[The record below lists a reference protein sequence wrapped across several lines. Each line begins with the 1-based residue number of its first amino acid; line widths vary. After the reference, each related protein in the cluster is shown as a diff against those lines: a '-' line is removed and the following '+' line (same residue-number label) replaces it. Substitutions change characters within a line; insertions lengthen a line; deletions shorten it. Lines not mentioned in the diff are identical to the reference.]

1 MAARVNKKVVIPLL
15 VTLTVVVGAAVAASL
30 FFGRTSEYYKTKGD
44 AAAAAEDWTRAEEF
58 YSKAVFKD
66 QGNLALLDLW
76 RDSIARIVPEDA
88 IKARD
93 LYTKWSSILKRK
105 TEIRPFEPQFHVD
118 WLTHVL
124 SVSLPEP
131 SSADAAFLMAET
143 ENMVRSRPSGDSD
156 PLWERAQRFRGIAG
170 AYRMREAGLESR
182 LRDEARADLQQA
194 VAADPTDSL
203 AVDALIRWHLYDA
216 SDLAGRSKSR
226 EALARAEEARSVAQ
240 AHLAKHPDDVLIA
253 HALAETH
260 LATATYERDLP
271 DVSTDAMVEY
281 RRALAR
287 AEELA
292 LASQSIEW
300 WKARRLANDL
310 LWVAEDRAA
319 GVARAAELIEHALKG
334 DPNHPQLRFERA
346 RFLAMAGRRDEAMKS
361 YQELIDSPNLPVSLK
376 SVQLFATR
384 PLAALAQFEMD
395 VDQWTRADRGDGEAV
410 AKARAQAK
418 ARLDLYRSLVSDA
431 DENLH
436 YVEGRF
442 ALADRRPAEAASRLN
457 QFLTMVGRRP
467 IPTSQRLAALL
478 DLASALEQTNQP
490 GSAFEYLEQAAALT
504 GFAHPPIL
512 ESLIALDLAG
522 QNLERAERNLA
533 RLQEVAPGSAAAGD
547 LRRRLDLARG
557 QTDAA
562 TVDDPVMAAILRAR
576 DLAVEGQI
584 DQARAALLGARGS
597 APENLGLLYELA
609 RLEHLQDRKAEA
621 LRYADEA
628 LALLDAGK
636 GAVPEAAET
645 ARQQWRLL
653 RALLNDEDLQPILE
667 EIVDSRPALSPIDN
681 HLEKWRLFNAHGLK
695 APATAHLDAARSIDA
710 RHPAI
715 LEHDF
720 LAALASNDLEAARR
734 LTQAATEANA
744 DLASGLTFRGRL
756 ELHTGKTTTAIATL
770 IQAAN
775 LKPYDSVPWRLLG
788 VAHLSAGNLPSA
800 AEAFEKS
807 LQREP
812 TNVLTLRELAKLQ
825 FRRGDLNGALAS
837 IRKARALAPADEN
850 IHEAWLDLEG
860 RHGDRPRAIQIR
872 QRQHALA
879 SGGAL
884 NPAQLDNAL
893 SLVDLYELDGDFAK
907 ADALLSSLN
916 PTEAAQR
923 LRVATARADWHL
935 KQEQIDAGRDALLAF
950 TRTNPPPDNQL
961 MTSALIALTQYFVDA
976 SRTNDAIETARSAI
990 PFQDPVRREAD
1001 RCLGEIYLALTRVE
1015 EALECYE
1022 RALSGGA
1029 DNPAL
1034 SIQMVNLH
1042 LVLSKRDQT
1051 ADPASAARHRDR
1063 AGALL
1068 DDLEKSAGVSLET
1081 MLLRGELHFQSGDL
1095 RAAERAFNEAVAAY
1109 PQDPRSWSARAR
1121 FNLTQIADKGEI
1133 ERAPRVRADV
1143 DQAMQISPGS
1153 EAPLLILADLARSRR
1168 HPQTGRPDPDV
1179 TTLIS
1184 TWRRILEVNP
1194 RNEEV
1199 RSNLVELL
1207 YSRREY
1213 TQAQVLIQEAIN
1225 LDPKRGAW
1233 HEIQGDLERNL
1244 GSPPEQYANHYG
1256 LAFEKQPSANRLLK
1270 LGRAWLAVKPPRAA
1284 QVIALYRQFEKE
1296 VGGLPSHRLLLAQAQ
1311 ALSGDGAAGSAT
1323 LREAATMILA
1333 QTDPAA
1339 RDDLL
1344 QQWFEALRLVATADR
1359 FAALAREAFGEFD
1372 DPWPEALLG
1381 QALVEAAGGS
1391 GAADGSARRGEGISR
1406 MNAARDRIKVLPRGE
1421 ERTIRLQRE
1430 LGWNLAGACY
1440 AAGDFAAAADAW
1452 RWVLEVEP
1460 DHFAT
1465 LNNLAYA
1472 LANDLDRPEEALDY
1486 ARRAYEASPTD
1497 PTMLDTYGYVLFRN
1511 GRLEEAERTL
1521 RDSLNRADQS
1531 GARMHLGEVLAAR
1544 GNVEEARR
1552 ELNRART
1559 LAVQQNQT
1567 RRVAEIDEV
1576 LGRLP

>member
-15 VTLTVVVGAAVAASL
+15 VTLTIVVAGAVAASL
-30 FFGRTSEYYKTKGD
+30 FFSRTSEYYKTKGD
-44 AAAAAEDWTRAEEF
+44 AAAAAGDWESAEEF

-66 QGNLALLDLW
+66 QGNVALLDLW
-76 RDSIARIVPEDA
+76 RDSLAQIVPPDA
-88 IKARD
+88 IKARE

-105 TEIRPFEPQFHVD
+105 TEIRPFEPQFHID
-118 WLTHVL
+118 WLAHVL

-131 SSADAAFLMAET
+131 STADAAFLMTET
-143 ENMVRSRPSGDSD
+143 ENMLRSRPAADAN
-156 PLWERAQRFRGIAG
+156 PLWDRAFRFRGIAG
-170 AYRMREAGLESR
+170 AYRMREAGLEAR
-182 LRDEARADLQQA
+182 LREEALADLKRA
-194 VAADPTDSL
+194 VAADPADSL
-203 AVDALIRWHLYDA
+203 AVDALIRWHLYHA

-226 EALARAEEARSVAQ
+226 EALARTEEARAIAQ
-240 AHLAKHPDDVLIA
+240 AHLAANPSDVLIA
-253 HALAETH
+253 HSLAETY
-260 LATATYERDLP
+260 LATASYERDLP
-271 DVSTDAMVEY
+271 DVSTDAMIEY

-292 LASQSIEW
+292 LASASIEW

-310 LWVAEDRAA
+310 MWVAEDRAV
-319 GVARAAELIEHALKG
+319 GVARAAELIDHALKS
-334 DPNHPQLRFERA
+334 DPDHPQLRFERA
-346 RFLAMAGRRDEAMKS
+346 RFLAMAGRREEAMKS
-361 YQELIDSPNLPVSLK
+361 YQDLIDAANLPVGLK
-376 SVQLFATR
+376 SVQLFSTR

-395 VDQWTRADRGDGEAV
+395 IDEWMRANRSDPDAV
-410 AKARAQAK
+410 AASRARAK

-457 QFLTMVGRRP
+457 QFLATVGRRP

-490 GSAFEYLEQAAALT
+490 GSAYEYLEQAAALT

-512 ESLIALDLAG
+512 ESLVSLDLAS

-533 RLQEVAPGSAAAGD
+533 RLEDVAPQSEAAED
-547 LRRRLDLARG
+547 LRRRLKLARG
-557 QTDAA
+557 GAEA
-562 TVDDPVMAAILRAR
+562 VAEDDPVMAAILSAR
-576 DLAVEGQI
+576 DLMAEGQI
-584 DQARAALLGARGS
+584 DQARAALLDSRRS
-597 APENLGLLYELA
+597 APENLAVLYELA
-609 RLEHLQDRKAEA
+609 RLEHLQDRRSEA

-636 GAVPEAAET
+636 GAIPEAAET
-645 ARQQWRLL
+645 SRQQWRLL
-653 RALLNDEDLQPILE
+653 RALLNEENLQPILE
-667 EIVDSRPALSPIDN
+667 EIVESRPGLSPIEV
-681 HLEKWRLFNAHGLK
+681 HLEKWRLFNAHGLGAEASK
-695 APATAHLDAARSIDA
+695 HLDAARALDA
-710 RHPAI
+710 KHPAV

-720 LAALASNDLEAARR
+720 LAALAGNDLEAARR
-734 LTQAATEANA
+734 LTQTATETNA

-756 ELHTGKTTTAIATL
+756 ELHSGKTTAAIATL
-770 IQAAN
+770 LQATG
-775 LKPYDSVPWRLLG
+775 LKPYDGVPWRLLG
-788 VAHLSAGNLPSA
+788 AAHLSAGNLTA
-800 AEAFEKS
+800 AAAAFEES
-807 LQREP
+807 LKRDP
-812 TNVLTLRELAKLQ
+812 TNILTLREFARLQ
-825 FRRGDLNGALAS
+825 FRRGEVTGALSS

-860 RHGDRPRAIQIR
+860 RHGDRAAAIRIR
-872 QRQHALA
+872 QRRHALA
-879 SGGAL
+879 TGAAL
-884 NPAQLDNAL
+884 TPAQLDNAL
-893 SLVDLYELDGDFAK
+893 NLVDLHELDGDFAS
-907 ADALLSSLN
+907 ADSLLTSLT
-916 PTEAAQR
+916 PADAAQR
-923 LRVATARADWHL
+923 LRLAQARADWHL
-935 KQEQIDAGRDALLAF
+935 KQGQIDAGRDALLAF
-950 TRTNPPPDNQL
+950 TRTEPPPPNDL
-961 MTSALIALTQYFVDA
+961 MTAALIALTQFFIDA
-976 SRTNDAIETARSAI
+976 GRANDAIETARSAI

-1001 RCLGEIYLALTRVE
+1001 RCLGEIYLALNRTD

-1022 RALSGGA
+1022 RALSGGD

-1034 SIQMVNLH
+1034 RIQMVNLH
-1042 LVLSKRDQT
+1042 LVLARRDEAT
-1051 ADPASAARHRDR
+1051 DPAGAAQHRDR
-1063 AGALL
+1063 AGVI
-1068 DDLEKSAGVSLET
+1068 LEQIEQVSGASLET
-1081 MLLRGELHFQSGDL
+1081 TLLRGELLFQSGDV
-1095 RAAERAFNEAVAAY
+1095 RAAERIFNEAVAAY
-1109 PQDPRSWSARAR
+1109 PQDARSWSARAR

-1133 ERAPRVRADV
+1133 DRAPRVRADA

-1153 EAPLLILADLARSRR
+1153 EAPLHILADLARARR
-1168 HPQTGRPDPDV
+1168 NPQTGRPDPDV
-1179 TTLIS
+1179 ATLIS
-1184 TWRRILEVNP
+1184 TWRRILEINP

-1199 RSNLVELL
+1199 RSQLVELL

-1213 TQAQVLIQEAIN
+1213 TQAQVLIQEAID

-1270 LGRAWLAVKPPRAA
+1270 LGRAWLGLKPPRAA

-1296 VGGLPSHRLLLAQAQ
+1296 VAALPSHRVLLAQAQ
-1311 ALSGDGAAGSAT
+1311 ALAGDTSAASAT
-1323 LREAATMILA
+1323 LSEAAAMILG
-1333 QTDPAA
+1333 QTDPAS

-1344 QQWFEALRLVATADR
+1344 QQWFEALTMVTTPDR
-1359 FAALAREAFGEFD
+1359 FAALAEEGFAGLD

-1381 QALVEAAGGS
+1381 NALVE
-1391 GAADGSARRGEGISR
+1391 SANRPGTANAEALRAEGLRRMS
-1406 MNAARDRIKVLPRGE
+1406 AARDRIKAMPRGE
-1421 ERTIRLQRE
+1421 ERTGRLQRD
-1430 LGWNLAGACY
+1430 LGWSLAGACY
-1440 AAGDFAAAADAW
+1440 AAGDFAAAAAAW

-1472 LANDLDRPEEALDY
+1472 LANDLDRPEEALEF

-1511 GRLEEAERTL
+1511 GRLEEAERML

-1544 GNVEEARR
+1544 GNLDEARR

-1567 RRVAEIDEV
+1567 QRVREIDEV